1 MSSSGQHLD
10 ESLRQLVDEVIRG
23 HATVEQYHEL
33 SVRIVSDPDACQFY
47 VTSAAIHAK
56 LGRVYSLETTRGSDT
71 ETTFTRSRENEKSH
85 RWTKMMSGSILAI
98 MLSVGLVSLFSIL
111 PGPTNSAGITR
122 IGVYEVV
129 SSHCPSSDSQVTP
142 DRTKQITVYAG
153 DRLSFACQTTRFT
166 CANGVVMT
174 LTGPAEL
181 QLESLESCRLFEG
194 KIVVHVPKGAEG
206 FRVKTAR
213 SEVIDY
219 GTDFGISVNEQ
230 GESKV
235 AVFNGEVG
243 VGSLST
249 GDQTQLL
256 TGQGVTVNR
265 EGHLDRLVM
274 IDSSTF
280 SEENSQRVSPLI
292 TNVEDNI
299 RPSEVL
305 NYYRVVSGA
314 LLEDQQIYVD
324 RVHEFNGMDQRGVP
338 EYLRG
343 GELLMTFND
352 DKVTGNFTM
361 KVTLA
366 QPADLYVLY
375 DTRLETPVWLAENF
389 MQLDDRVGVD
399 EQTRTT
405 GPERLGIGAGV
416 SVDNV
421 MSIWKRRIIQAGS
434 VTLGHNGMAFEKR
447 NLMYSVIAIP
457 ISGVS
462 SSSAGETSEESS
474 SAADPATQN

>member
-1 MSSSGQHLD
+1 LSSSGQHLD
-10 ESLRQLVDEVIRG
+10 ESLRQLVDEVIQG

-33 SVRIVSDPDACQFY
+33 SCRIVSDQEACQFY
-47 VTSAAIHAK
+47 VTSAAIHAR
-56 LGRVYSLETTRGSDT
+56 LGRIYSLETTRCPDT
-71 ETTFTRSRENEKSH
+71 ETTFPKPREEKSH
-85 RWTKMMSGSILAI
+85 HWTKMMSGSILAI
-98 MLSVGLVSLFSIL
+98 MLSVGLISLFSIL
-111 PGPTNSAGITR
+111 PGPAVPAGVKR
-122 IGVYEVV
+122 IGFYEVV

-142 DRTKQITVYAG
+142 DRTKQIAVYAG
-153 DRLSFACQTTRFT
+153 DRLRFACQTTRFT

-219 GTDFGISVNEQ
+219 GTDFGISVNDQ

-299 RPSEVL
+299 RRSEVL
-305 NYYRVVSGA
+305 NYYRIVSGA
-314 LLEDQQIYVD
+314 MLEDQQIYVD
-324 RVHEFNGMDQRGVP
+324 RVHEFNGIDQRGVP

-352 DKVTGNFTM
+352 DKVTGDFTM

-366 QPADLYVLY
+366 QPADLYLLY

-389 MQLDDRVGVD
+389 MQLDDRIGVD

-405 GPERLGIGAGV
+405 GPERLGVGAGV

-421 MSIWKRRIIQAGS
+421 MSVWKRRIPQAGS

-447 NLMYSVIAIP
+447 NLMYSVIAVP
-457 ISGVS
+457 IEGVT
-462 SSSAGETSEESS
+462 SSSAGEIPKESS
-474 SAADPATQN
+474 SFADPATQN

>member
-23 HATVEQYHEL
+23 DATVEQYHEL
-33 SVRIVSDPDACQFY
+33 SVRIVSDPEACQFY

-56 LGRVYSLETTRGSDT
+56 LGRVYSLETTRGL
-71 ETTFTRSRENEKSH
+71 ETKTTLPRSREKEKSH

-98 MLSVGLVSLFSIL
+98 MLSVGLISLFSIL
-111 PGPTNSAGITR
+111 PIPTTSAGINR
-122 IGVYEVV
+122 IGFYEVV
-129 SSHCPSSDSQVTP
+129 SSHCPSPDSQAIP
-142 DRTKQITVYAG
+142 DGTKQIAVYAG

-166 CANGVVMT
+166 CANGVLMT

-206 FRVKTAR
+206 FRVKTAK

-274 IDSSTF
+274 IDASTF

-305 NYYRVVSGA
+305 NYYRIVSGA
-314 LLEDQQIYVD
+314 MLEDQQIYVD
-324 RVHEFNGMDQRGVP
+324 RVHEFNGIDQRGVP

-352 DKVTGNFTM
+352 DKVTGDFTM

-366 QPADLYVLY
+366 QPADLYLLY

-389 MQLDDRVGVD
+389 MQLDDRIGVD

-421 MSIWKRRIIQAGS
+421 MSVWKRRIPQAGS
-434 VTLGHNGMAFEKR
+434 VTLGHNGMALEKR
-447 NLMYSVIAIP
+447 NLMYSVIAVP
-457 ISGVS
+457 VKGVS
-462 SSSAGETSEESS
+462 SSSAGEASEESS
-474 SAADPATQN
+474 PAADPATQN